1 MNIFELSKT
10 RIVTVAAALA
20 LCAVALPAAPAAANE
35 NSPAEAYLSQM
46 IAATAAPQNE
56 MQNPVQSPPQGPAQ
70 NQAGTPAQGET
81 VLWPGDPAH
90 PVSNAETLNGLSPQA
105 AAEAAVAA
113 GADPAAMTDAEARRK
128 AAYKAAA
135 ARKAATARPTTLA
148 RNNVHTRHNI
158 MRGGNNGWVTF
169 NQ

>member
-20 LCAVALPAAPAAANE
+20 LCAVALPATPAAANE

-56 MQNPVQSPPQGPAQ
+56 MQSPVQNPLQGPAQ
-70 NQAGTPAQGET
+70 NQARTPAQGET
-81 VLWPGDPAH
+81 ALWPGDPAH
-90 PVSNAETLNGLSPQA
+90 PVSNAETLNSLSPQA

-135 ARKAATARPTTLA
+135 RKAAATRPTTLA
-148 RNNVHTRHNI
+148 RNNVHARHNI